1 MTQHQTHETQNL
13 YEAAFLLCLG
23 NRLAGKKRQ
32 GSKVTILF
40 EGKNVSEEALRFYN
54 GAKVEAKA
62 LTDAYR
68 TLKDYVFER

>member
-1 MTQHQTHETQNL
+1 MNQNLYSTQNL
-13 YEAAFLLCLG
+13 YEGAYLLSRGFKLV
-23 NRLAGKKRQ
+23 GKKQQ
-32 GSKVTILF
+32 GSKALLCF
-40 EGKNVSEEALRFYN
+40 EGANVQEEALKFYN

>member
-1 MTQHQTHETQNL
+1 MTNPNVFETQNL
-13 YEAAFLLCLG
+13 YQGAYCLCRGFTLV
-23 NRLAGKKRQ
+23 GKKRE
-32 GSKVTILF
+32 GAKILVTF
-40 EGKNVSEEALRFYN
+40 KGKNAQTEAMRFYN